1 MVALTFYLH
10 RCASVEDWNAG
21 ETECGIYHSLFDRFS
36 CGLIASEMSP
46 SSLISVGGDVCG
58 HVFFHKGCH

>member
-1 MVALTFYLH
+1 MVALTFHLD
-10 RCASVEDWNAG
+10 RCASFEDWNAG

-46 SSLISVGGDVCG
+46 SSLISVGVDVCG
-58 HVFFHKGCH
+58 HVFSRKGHH